1 MSVRMRHTRAH
12 TANRRS
18 HHALKEARLSK
29 CEKCGAM
36 HLRHRMCSQCGSY
49 RGKEIIDITAK
60 LERKIAKK
68 NEKKKMLGMGEQK
81 EEKDMPKK
89 LDAKALSDK

>member
-29 CEKCGAM
+29 CEKCSAM
-36 HLRHRMCSQCGSY
+36 HLRHRMCAQCGSY
-49 RGKEIIDITAK
+49 RGKEVVDVTAK
-60 LERKIAKK
+60 FEKKMEKRKEKK
-68 NEKKKMLGMGEQK
+68 NMLGMGEQK
-81 EEKDMPKK
+81 EEKDTPKK
-89 LDAKALSDK
+89 LDAEALSDK